1 MSLMNG
7 IFGGAIPGSQADYEE
22 HMQQLRRV
30 DAERQKYEYEIE
42 KAKYHQAMNM
52 AQNSVLGQQ
61 QYASHQGL
69 GGQVKQMGR
78 PKQPPPRFNPNDSEA
93 FQIPMSQ
100 LVTMWRLK
108 HGDEWV
114 DMQQSRPPS
123 GKDFY
128 TDALDRLDR
137 AGKLEMFDGWVR
149 LKEDA

>member
-1 MSLMNG
+1 MNG
-7 IFGGAIPGSQADYEE
+7 IFGGTIPGSQADYEE

-78 PKQPPPRFNPNDSEA
+78 PKQPPPRFNPNDNEA

-108 HGDEWV
+108 YGDSWH
-114 DMQQSRPPS
+114 DGQQTRSEMM
-123 GKDFY
+123 KDFY
-128 TDALDRLDR
+128 DAAFERLNR
-137 AGKLEMFDGWVR
+137 AQLFESFEGWYR

>member
-1 MSLMNG
+1 MG
-7 IFGGAIPGSQADYEE
+7 IFDGVTGGQGGLTNDATAYEQN
-22 HMQQLRRV
+22 MRRV
-30 DAERQKYEYEIE
+30 DAERQKYEYELE
-42 KAKYHQAMNM
+42 KAKYNQAMNM
-52 AQNSVLGQQ
+52 AQGSMLGQQ

-69 GGQVKQMGR
+69 GGMR
-78 PKQPPPRFNPNDSEA
+78 PKQQQAVPRFNPNESEA

-114 DMQQSRPPS
+114 DMQRARPPS

-137 AGKLEMFDGWVR
+137 AGKLEMFDGWCR
-149 LKEDA
+149 LEEDA

>member
-1 MSLMNG
+1 MSLMDG
-7 IFGGAIPGSQADYEE
+7 IFGGAISGSQADYEE
-22 HMQQLRRV
+22 HMRQLHRV

-42 KAKYHQAMNM
+42 RAKY
-52 AQNSVLGQQ
+52 
-61 QYASHQGL
+61 YQGL

-78 PKQPPPRFNPNDSEA
+78 PKQPPQRFNPNESEA

-108 HGDEWV
+108 HGEEWV
-114 DMQQSRPPS
+114 DMQRARPPS

-137 AGKLEMFDGWVR
+137 ASKLELFDGWCR